1 MSMSLVTLLYLVAS
15 VCFIQALKGLSHP
28 TTSIRGNVFGM
39 SGMAI
44 AVLTTIAL
52 IHGQARAL
60 NIDFGTGIA
69 YVLVALVV
77 GGGLGAYMANKV
89 EMTKMPE
96 LVAFMHSMIGLAAVF
111 IAVAAVAEPWAFGIT
126 AAPVAAAIGS
136 VAVDGGAVLI
146 DGFLRYAIPAGNR
159 LELFLGAAI
168 GAITF
173 SGSVIAFGKL
183 SGKYE
188 FRLFQGAPVQFQG
201 QHMLNLVLGLLTVA
215 LGLVFV
221 FTESWTA
228 FFAMLALAF
237 VMGVLIIIPIGGA
250 DMPVVVSMLNSYS
263 GWAAAGIGF
272 SLNNAMLIIAGSLV
286 GSSGAIL
293 SYIMCKAMNRS
304 FFNVI
309 LGGFG
314 GEAVTA
320 GGGAKEQRPVKSGSA
335 DDAAFVLSNAETVV
349 IVPGYGLAVARAQH
363 AVKELAQKLTD
374 KGITVKYAIHPVA
387 GRMPGHM
394 NVLLAEAEVPYDQ
407 VFEMEDI
414 NGEFGQADVA
424 IILGANDVVNPAA
437 HTKGSAIYGMP
448 ILEAYKAKTV
458 IVNKRSMA
466 AGYAGLDNELFYMD
480 KTMMVFGDAKKV
492 VEDMGKAIE

>member
-1 MSMSLVTLLYLVAS
+1 MSMNLVVLLYLVAS
-15 VCFIQALKGLSHP
+15 ICFIQALKGLSHP
-28 TTSIRGNVFGM
+28 TTSIRGNLFGM

-44 AVLTTIAL
+44 AVVTTAAL
-52 IHGQARAL
+52 IFNQATQLGQVDPVQGL
-60 NIDFGTGIA
+60 GW
-69 YVLVALVV
+69 VLLGLVV
-77 GGGLGAYMANKV
+77 GGGAGAIMAQRV

-111 IAVAAVAEPWAFGIT
+111 IAVAAVVEPAAFGI
-126 AAPVAAAIGS
+126 VAKGLGTL
-136 VAVDGGAVLI
+136 D
-146 DGFLRYAIPAGNR
+146 IPNGNR

-183 SGKYE
+183 SGKYK
-188 FRLFQGAPVQFQG
+188 FRLFQGAPVVFAG
-201 QHMLNLVLGLLTVA
+201 QHMLNLAIGLATAGLGVYFMVAGDWNGFLL
-215 LGLVFV
+215 
-221 FTESWTA
+221 
-228 FFAMLALAF
+228 MLALSF
-237 VMGVLIIIPIGGA
+237 VLGVLIIIPIGGA

-272 SLNNAMLIIAGSLV
+272 SLNNSMLIIAGSLV

-314 GEAVTA
+314 GEA
-320 GGGAKEQRPVKSGSA
+320 GAAATGSTEQRPVKSGSA
-335 DDAAFVLSNAETVV
+335 DDAAFILGNAETVV

-363 AVKELAQKLTD
+363 AVKELAEKLIH

-414 NGEFGQADVA
+414 NGEFGQVDVA
-424 IILGANDVVNPAA
+424 IVLGANDVVNPAA
-437 HTKGSAIYGMP
+437 MIKGSAIYGMP
-448 ILEAYKAKTV
+448 ILEAYKAKTI

-492 VEDMGKAIE
+492 VEDMVKAIE

>member
-1 MSMSLVTLLYLVAS
+1 MSSLSLSMNTVTLLYLVAS

-39 SGMAI
+39 TGMAI
-44 AVLTTIAL
+44 AVLTTAAL
-52 IHGQARAL
+52 IMKLSGGNAL
-60 NIDFGTGIA
+60 GLGW
-69 YVLVALVV
+69 VLLGLVV
-77 GGGLGAYMANKV
+77 GGGAGAIMAQRV

-111 IAVAAVAEPWAFGIT
+111 IAVAAVAEPQAFGIAK
-126 AAPVAAAIGS
+126 AAGE
-136 VAVDGGAVLI
+136 
-146 DGFLRYAIPAGNR
+146 IPAGNR

-183 SGKYE
+183 SGKYK
-188 FRLFQGAPVQFQG
+188 FRLFQGAPVVFAG
-201 QHMLNLVLGLLTVA
+201 QHLVN
-215 LGLVFV
+215 
-221 FTESWTA
+221 
-228 FFAMLALAF
+228 LALAVATVGLGLFFTATENWNAFLVVLALSF
-237 VMGVLIIIPIGGA
+237 VLGVLIIIPIGGA

-272 SLNNAMLIIAGSLV
+272 SLNNSMLIIAGSLV

-314 GEAVTA
+314 GDATAAVS
-320 GGGAKEQRPVKSGSA
+320 GAAVQRSVKSGSA
-335 DDAAFVLSNAETVV
+335 DDAAFILGNAETVV

-363 AVKELAQKLTD
+363 AVKELAEKLTH

-414 NGEFGQADVA
+414 NGEFGQVDVA
-424 IILGANDVVNPAA
+424 IVLGANDVVNPAA
-437 HTKGSAIYGMP
+437 MQKGSPIYGMP
-448 ILEAYKAKTV
+448 ILDAYKAKTV

-492 VEDMGKAIE
+492 VEDMVKAVE